1 MSDSFPHA
9 GTDLPWHALA
19 VGQAEVALRTDKA
32 AGLASDD
39 ALTRLKIHGPNLLP
53 QLQTAGPIGL
63 LLHQFKSLL
72 VYVLLAAAFL
82 SLLLGDMLEFAA
94 ILTIAAL
101 NAVLGFVQEYKAEK
115 ALSALKS
122 LTAPTAMV
130 LRQTAP
136 ARIAA
141 AEVVPGDVLILEA
154 GDIVSAD
161 ARIVEAVSL
170 AVSEAALTGESVAV
184 DKTTEPVDPESQ
196 LADRFSMA
204 YQGTHVARGRGRAVV
219 VATGGATEVGKIAMQ
234 VSTQPREETPLQV
247 ELARVGRYLA
257 LAAAV
262 LCLVVFAVGVLRGVE
277 ATEMLLTAAS
287 LAVAAIPE
295 GLPAAATIVL
305 ALGVQRMAQRNVIV
319 RRLSSVET
327 LGSVTVVFT
336 DKTGT
341 LTENRMHVQEAWSAN
356 DPDDLLLVSVL
367 CNNATLDDGNVPASG
382 DPTEI
387 ALLTWAREQDADVAD
402 WQRRHPRQ
410 AEVPFEAERARM
422 TVVVSNGDRG
432 SLVLVKGA
440 PDVVVERLRPTAA
453 GGSWEQEKQ
462 RVLARAAE
470 MAESGMRVLALA
482 KRSLPEGSE
491 FPKVE
496 EDLDLVGLVGL
507 ADPIRAEAP
516 AAVRMAQQAGIHVV
530 MLTGD
535 QPATASAIAQRIGL
549 ENHVVNGKQVHD
561 LDLNE
566 LASLLAS
573 SSVFA
578 RVTSEHK
585 MRIIQASR
593 QSKTVVAMT
602 GDGVNDAPAL
612 RAADIGI
619 AMGKGGTDVAREAS
633 DMVLTDDNFSSIVA
647 AIEEGRTIHANIRR
661 FIHFLLSC
669 NTAEI
674 LVVFLALVFAS
685 ETVLTPLQIL
695 FVNLVTDG
703 LPALALGV
711 EPAAVTVMHR
721 RPRRL
726 QTAMLSFRSLTPI
739 LGLGG
744 LIAMTSLAAFTLGW
758 SWDGETLA
766 NRMAFATLVGSQLGA
781 SIVFRSEVEPFFRLR
796 RNAWLAIAIETSLL
810 FLVAV
815 FYLPPLQEAFRTGSL
830 SPVQWLT
837 VAILSAV
844 PLLVGEAV
852 KVSGLLRKLHL
863 IPDEME

>member
-1 MSDSFPHA
+1 
-9 GTDLPWHALA
+9 
-19 VGQAEVALRTDKA
+19 
-32 AGLASDD
+32 
-39 ALTRLKIHGPNLLP
+39 
-53 QLQTAGPIGL
+53 
-63 LLHQFKSLL
+63 
-72 VYVLLAAAFL
+72 
-82 SLLLGDMLEFAA
+82 
-94 ILTIAAL
+94 
-101 NAVLGFVQEYKAEK
+101 
-115 ALSALKS
+115 
-122 LTAPTAMV
+122 
-130 LRQTAP
+130 
-136 ARIAA
+136 
-141 AEVVPGDVLILEA
+141 
-154 GDIVSAD
+154 
-161 ARIVEAVSL
+161 
-170 AVSEAALTGESVAV
+170 
-184 DKTTEPVDPESQ
+184 
-196 LADRFSMA
+196 
-204 YQGTHVARGRGRAVV
+204 
-219 VATGGATEVGKIAMQ
+219 
-234 VSTQPREETPLQV
+234 
-247 ELARVGRYLA
+247 
-257 LAAAV
+257 
-262 LCLVVFAVGVLRGVE
+262 
-277 ATEMLLTAAS
+277 
-287 LAVAAIPE
+287 
-295 GLPAAATIVL
+295 
-305 ALGVQRMAQRNVIV
+305 
-319 RRLSSVET
+319 
-327 LGSVTVVFT
+327 
-336 DKTGT
+336 
-341 LTENRMHVQEAWSAN
+341 
-356 DPDDLLLVSVL
+356 
-367 CNNATLDDGNVPASG
+367 
-382 DPTEI
+382 
-387 ALLTWAREQDADVAD
+387 
-402 WQRRHPRQ
+402 
-410 AEVPFEAERARM
+410 
-422 TVVVSNGDRG
+422 
-432 SLVLVKGA
+432 
-440 PDVVVERLRPTAA
+440 
-453 GGSWEQEKQ
+453 
-462 RVLARAAE
+462 
-470 MAESGMRVLALA
+470 
-482 KRSLPEGSE
+482 
-491 FPKVE
+491 
-496 EDLDLVGLVGL
+496 
-507 ADPIRAEAP
+507 
-516 AAVRMAQQAGIHVV
+516 MAQQAGIHVV